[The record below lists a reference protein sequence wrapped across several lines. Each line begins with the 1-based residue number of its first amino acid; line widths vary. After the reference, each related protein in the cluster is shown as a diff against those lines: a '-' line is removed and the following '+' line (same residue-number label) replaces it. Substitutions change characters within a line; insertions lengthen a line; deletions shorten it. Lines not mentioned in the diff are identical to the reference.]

1 MGIKFSKNTNDKEK
15 VEKIKTVINEIATGY
30 ILQSDFADMMNLT
43 NNDYCNKTIILTKDI
58 INKHMTNVQI
68 DTLYDSLVDKKEMQ
82 TMYVGLL
89 DKIQIDKNT
98 KCAKIAEFYVL
109 ANHIFNLIK
118 KNISS

>member
-1 MGIKFSKNTNDKEK
+1 MGIKFSKNTNNDKEK

-82 TMYVGLL
+82 QCM
-89 DKIQIDKNT
+89 
-98 KCAKIAEFYVL
+98 
-109 ANHIFNLIK
+109 LIMIK
-118 KNISS
+118 YK